1 MKNNLDITES
11 RKSATE
17 AFLRSMKIREMLSL
31 KEIDEEDCS
40 TSENVMLSRRRPYH
54 PFLGEGQI
62 RLLSQPDELVY
73 VLLMK
78 KWDNRSY
85 LVVPFSSYSDPATD
99 LELKV
104 DQKLG
109 GYLEVLQLWNVR
121 TLQNETLRKTW
132 LIGMLDDADISAAKS
147 LWKYS
152 IGGETPADDVL
163 AKTGVPIFK
172 SDDLRLKYQDDVLSA
187 FAKLDAQ
194 DLETAE
200 KEEANDSSFDWM
212 VPKVFSK
219 HFAFERDA
227 EICLAAAEV
236 SKPISVSARIDI
248 FKGELLIEY
257 TPSDNHLSIRVF
269 NEDGEKCDDLDSW
282 AVLGGNAEILGYITG
297 GSLQVKLDCAFDGR
311 LSLLDTV
318 SGIHNLAETE
328 DDEY

>member
-1 MKNNLDITES
+1 MNNNFDIMEF

-17 AFLRSMKIREMLSL
+17 AFLHSMKIRKMLSL
-31 KEIDEEDCS
+31 KEEEDDCS
-40 TSENVMLSRRRPYH
+40 ISGNVRLSRRRPFH

-78 KWDNRSY
+78 RWDNRSY
-85 LVVPFSSYSDPATD
+85 LVVPFSLYSDPATD

-132 LIGMLDDADISAAKS
+132 LIGMLNHADISAAKS

-152 IGGETPADDVL
+152 IGGESPANDVL
-163 AKTGVPIFK
+163 AKTGLPIFR
-172 SDDLRLKYQDDVLSA
+172 SDDLRLKYQDEVLSA

-200 KEEANDSSFDWM
+200 KDEVDDSRFDWIA
-212 VPKVFSK
+212 PKVFSK
-219 HFAFERDA
+219 RFAFERDA
-227 EICLAAAEV
+227 EIRLAAAEV
-236 SKPISVSARIDI
+236 AKPISVSAKIDS
-248 FKGELLIEY
+248 FNGELLIEY
-257 TPSDNHLSIRVF
+257 TPSDNNLSIRVF

-282 AVLGGNAEILGYITG
+282 AVLGENAEILGYITG
-297 GSLQVKLDCAFDGR
+297 GSLQVRLDGSFEGR
-311 LSLLDTV
+311 MTLLDTD
-318 SGIHNLAETE
+318 SSIHNLVVTE

>member
-1 MKNNLDITES
+1 MES

-31 KEIDEEDCS
+31 KDDDEEDCS
-40 TSENVMLSRRRPYH
+40 TSGNVTLSRRRPFH

-62 RLLSQPDELVY
+62 RLLSQPDQLVY

-78 KWDNRSY
+78 KWDDRSY
-85 LVVPFSSYSDPATD
+85 LVVPFSSYSNPATD

-147 LWKYS
+147 LWNYS

-172 SDDLRLKYQDDVLSA
+172 SDDLRLKYQDEVLSV
-187 FAKLDAQ
+187 FAELDAQ
-194 DLETAE
+194 DLEISE
-200 KEEANDSSFDWM
+200 KDEVDDLCFDWIA
-212 VPKVFSK
+212 PEVFSK
-219 HFAFERDA
+219 RFALDRDA
-227 EICLAAAEV
+227 EIRLAAAELT
-236 SKPISVSARIDI
+236 KPISVIARIDS
-248 FKGELLIEY
+248 FSGELLIEY
-257 TPSDNHLSIRVF
+257 SPYDNILSIRVF
-269 NEDGEKCDDLDSW
+269 NEDGEKSDDMDSW

-297 GSLQVKLDCAFDGR
+297 GALQVKPDGAFDGR

-318 SGIHNLAETE
+318 SGIHNLVVTE

>member
-1 MKNNLDITES
+1 MNNNFDIMEF

-31 KEIDEEDCS
+31 KEADEEDCS
-40 TSENVMLSRRRPYH
+40 TSGNVRLSKRRPFH

-78 KWDNRSY
+78 KWDDRSY
-85 LVVPFSSYSDPATD
+85 LIVPFSSYSNPATD

-147 LWKYS
+147 LWNYS

-172 SDDLRLKYQDDVLSA
+172 SDDLRLKYQDEVLSA
-187 FAKLDAQ
+187 FAELDAQ
-194 DLETAE
+194 DLEISE
-200 KEEANDSSFDWM
+200 KDEVDDLCFDWIA
-212 VPKVFSK
+212 PEVFSK
-219 HFAFERDA
+219 RFALDRDA
-227 EICLAAAEV
+227 KIRLAAAELT
-236 SKPISVSARIDI
+236 KPISVIARIDS
-248 FKGELLIEY
+248 FSGKLLIEY
-257 TPSDNHLSIRVF
+257 SPSDNILSIRVF
-269 NEDGEKCDDLDSW
+269 NEDGEKCDDMDSW

-297 GSLQVKLDCAFDGR
+297 GALQVKPDGSFDGR

-318 SGIHNLAETE
+318 SGIHNLVVTE

>member
-1 MKNNLDITES
+1 MKNNLDIMEY

-31 KEIDEEDCS
+31 KEADEEDCS
-40 TSENVMLSRRRPYH
+40 TSGNVMLSRRRPFH

-62 RLLSQPDELVY
+62 RLLSQPDQLIY

-78 KWDNRSY
+78 KWDERSY
-85 LVVPFSSYSDPATD
+85 LVVPFSSYSNPATD

-132 LIGMLDDADISAAKS
+132 LIGKLDDADISAAKS
-147 LWKYS
+147 LWNYS

-172 SDDLRLKYQDDVLSA
+172 SDDLRVKYQDEVLSA
-187 FAKLDAQ
+187 FAELDAQ

-200 KEEANDSSFDWM
+200 QDEVNDSRYDWIA
-212 VPKVFSK
+212 PKVFSK
-219 HFAFERDA
+219 YFAFNQDA
-227 EICLAAAEV
+227 EICLAAAELV
-236 SKPISVSARIDI
+236 KPISVSARIDS
-248 FKGELLIEY
+248 FNGELLIEY
-257 TPSDNHLSIRVF
+257 TPSDNNLSIRVF

-282 AVLGGNAEILGYITG
+282 AVLDGNAEILGYITG
-297 GSLQVKLDCAFDGR
+297 GSLQVKPDGVFDGR
-311 LSLLDTV
+311 LTLLDTG
-318 SGIHNLAETE
+318 SGIHNLVVTE

>member
-1 MKNNLDITES
+1 MKNNYDMMEL
-11 RKSATE
+11 RKAATV

-31 KEIDEEDCS
+31 KDDDEEDCS
-40 TSENVMLSRRRPYH
+40 TSGNVTLSRRRPFH

-78 KWDNRSY
+78 KWDERSY

-147 LWKYS
+147 LWNYS

-172 SDDLRLKYQDDVLSA
+172 SDDLRLKYQNKVLSA
-187 FAKLDAQ
+187 FAELDAQ

-200 KEEANDSSFDWM
+200 KNEVNDSRYDWIA
-212 VPKVFSK
+212 PKVFSR
-219 HFAFERDA
+219 HFAFNQDT
-227 EICLAAAEV
+227 EIRLAAAELT
-236 SKPISVSARIDI
+236 KPISVIARIDS
-248 FKGELLIEY
+248 FCGELLIEY
-257 TPSDNHLSIRVF
+257 SPSDNNLSIRVF
-269 NEDGEKCDDLDSW
+269 NEDGEKCDDMDSW

-297 GSLQVKLDCAFDGR
+297 GVLQVKLDCAFDGR

-318 SGIHNLAETE
+318 SDIHNLVVTE

>member
-1 MKNNLDITES
+1 MKNNLDIMES
-11 RKSATE
+11 RKAATE
-17 AFLRSMKIREMLSL
+17 AFLHSLKIREMLSL
-31 KEIDEEDCS
+31 RDEEEDCS
-40 TSENVMLSRRRPYH
+40 TSGNVTLGRRRPFH

-62 RLLSQPDELVY
+62 RLLSQPDQLIY

-78 KWDNRSY
+78 KWDERSY

-132 LIGMLDDADISAAKS
+132 LIGMLDDADIFAAKS

-152 IGGETPADDVL
+152 IGGEATADDVL

-172 SDDLRLKYQDDVLSA
+172 SDDLRLKYQDEVLSA
-187 FAKLDAQ
+187 FAELDAQ

-200 KEEANDSSFDWM
+200 KDEVNDSHYDWIA
-212 VPKVFSK
+212 PKVFSR
-219 HFAFERDA
+219 HFAFNQDT
-227 EICLAAAEV
+227 EIRLAAAELL
-236 SKPISVSARIDI
+236 KPISVSARIDS
-248 FKGELLIEY
+248 FSGELLIEY
-257 TPSDNHLSIRVF
+257 TPSDNNLSIRVF

-297 GSLQVKLDCAFDGR
+297 GSLQVKKDASFDGR
-311 LSLLDTV
+311 LTLLDTS
-318 SGIHNLAETE
+318 SGIHNLVVTE

>member
-1 MKNNLDITES
+1 MNNNFDIMEF

-17 AFLRSMKIREMLSL
+17 AFLHSMKIRKMLSL
-31 KEIDEEDCS
+31 KEEEDDCS
-40 TSENVMLSRRRPYH
+40 ISGNVRLSRRRPFH

-78 KWDNRSY
+78 KWDDRSY
-85 LVVPFSSYSDPATD
+85 LVVPFSSYSNPATD

-147 LWKYS
+147 LWNYS

-172 SDDLRLKYQDDVLSA
+172 SDDLRLKYQDEVLSA
-187 FAKLDAQ
+187 CAELDAQ
-194 DLETAE
+194 DLEISE
-200 KEEANDSSFDWM
+200 KDEVDDLCFDWIA
-212 VPKVFSK
+212 PEVFSK
-219 HFAFERDA
+219 RFALDRDA
-227 EICLAAAEV
+227 EIRLAAAELT
-236 SKPISVSARIDI
+236 KPISVIARIDS
-248 FKGELLIEY
+248 FSGKLLIEY
-257 TPSDNHLSIRVF
+257 SPYDNILSIRVF

-297 GSLQVKLDCAFDGR
+297 GSLQVKKDASFDGR
-311 LSLLDTV
+311 LTLLDTS
-318 SGIHNLAETE
+318 SGIHNLVVTE

>member
-31 KEIDEEDCS
+31 KETDEEDCS
-40 TSENVMLSRRRPYH
+40 TSENVMLNRRRPFH

-62 RLLSQPDELVY
+62 RLLSQPDRLIY

-78 KWDNRSY
+78 KWDERSY
-85 LVVPFSSYSDPATD
+85 LVVPFSSYSNPATD

-152 IGGETPADDVL
+152 IGGEAPADDVL

-172 SDDLRLKYQDDVLSA
+172 SDDLRLKYQDEVLTA
-187 FAKLDAQ
+187 FSELDAQ
-194 DLETAE
+194 DLEISEQDGAE
-200 KEEANDSSFDWM
+200 TSNYEWIA
-212 VPKVFSK
+212 PKAFSK
-219 HFAFERDA
+219 RFNSAHEVEFR
-227 EICLAAAEV
+227 LAAADV
-236 SKPISVSARIDI
+236 SKPISQSVKIDSL
-248 FKGELLIEY
+248 KGELLVRY
-257 TPSDNHLSIRVF
+257 TPSEKSLSIRVYDEAGDKC
-269 NEDGEKCDDLDSW
+269 NYLDGW
-282 AVLGGNAEILGYITG
+282 AVLGGNAEIIGYITEN
-297 GSLQVKLDCAFDGR
+297 SMQVKMESAFDGR
-311 LSLLDTV
+311 LKLLDSDSSVHELIVT
-318 SGIHNLAETE
+318 G
-328 DDEY
+328 DE